1 MAENINFEEKPL
13 PVQIFSK
20 EDGEKNKIN
29 VVKSPVKLLI
39 LSMLSTTEMEFDDIV
54 KNTGKSKSTISAHLK
69 SLREDGLVSYKSNP
83 TDNRKKIFYVNSRK
97 LGEIKHSDYT
107 EIEEIKAN
115 FLVENIL
122 KEEDFKFSFLL
133 FHTLRSKLI
142 QEGFN
147 IDPLLLDTGKQL
159 GMALYE
165 KLKDD
170 DTEKFAENIIE
181 FWRDNGLGKLSIDFG
196 DIIEITNVDCFE
208 CGLLPKV
215 GKPVCFLDAGI
226 IESLLTNHLEKKVN
240 VTEVMCYTMGDDC
253 CKFLVEPATE

>member
-1 MAENINFEEKPL
+1 MPENMNFEEKPL
-13 PVQIFSK
+13 PVQIFSD
-20 EDGEKNKIN
+20 DGKNRIS
-29 VVKSPVKLLI
+29 VVKSPVKLSI
-39 LSMLSTTEMEFDDIV
+39 LSMLLNNEMEFDEIV

-69 SLREDGLVSYKSNP
+69 DLREDGLVSYKPNP
-83 TDNRKKIFYVNSRK
+83 EDNRKKIFYVDSRK
-97 LGEIKHSDYT
+97 IGEIKSSDYA
-107 EIEEIKAN
+107 EIEEVKAN

-147 IDPLLLDTGKQL
+147 IDPLLLDTGRQL
-159 GMALYE
+159 GSALYE
-165 KLKDD
+165 QLKDED
-170 DTEKFAENIIE
+170 REKFAENIIK
-181 FWRDNGLGKLSIDFG
+181 FWQDNGLGKLSIDFG
-196 DIIEITNVDCFE
+196 EIIEVINVDCFE

-226 IESLLTNHLEKKVN
+226 IESLLTKHLQQKVN

-253 CKFLVEPATE
+253 CKFLVEPVK